1 MNCTECQERLQALL
15 DGEAHRPAEVEA
27 HLAGC
32 AECRGLDTA
41 ARRLQGALRLATP
54 PAPPADLRQRITLA
68 VCSDQRGRR
77 RLRRGVFLAAACGV
91 AASLLV
97 GLAGLP
103 AGSGRPSHVAQAWTA
118 VREFFFG
125 PTYLDLTDIDLAPDA
140 VVEVVPE
147 RETQAGASLSEN
159 MAEATSAVASLARRT
174 ADETVS
180 NGQLLVP
187 PVTLPMP
194 DQQSVASPLDP
205 PAESLRQ
212 AGRGVAVGLEPVT
225 SSVGRALDLF
235 RRDIAP
241 MAPDAK
247 PGL

>member
-1 MNCTECQERLQALL
+1 MNCSECQERLQARL
-15 DGEAHRPAEVEA
+15 DGEADGTADVEA
-27 HLAGC
+27 HLASC
-32 AECRGLDTA
+32 AECRGLDAA
-41 ARRLQGALRLATP
+41 ARRLEGALRRATP
-54 PAPPADLRQRITLA
+54 PAPPADLGQGITVA
-68 VCSDQRGRR
+68 VCSDQRRRR

-97 GLAGLP
+97 SLLVLP
-103 AGSGRPSHVAQAWTA
+103 PGSGRPSHVAQAWSA

-125 PTYLDLTDIDLAPDA
+125 PTDLVFIDLDLAPDA
-140 VVEVVPE
+140 VVEVAPE
-147 RETQAGASLSEN
+147 HEPQTAPSLSEN

-194 DQQSVASPLDP
+194 DQQTVASPLDP

-225 SSVGRALDLF
+225 SSVGRAFDLF

-241 MAPDAK
+241 MAPEAK